1 MTEFAPVSGIV
12 GGALI
17 GLAAVLMLGAIGRI
31 AGVTGILRGVPM
43 PGASGDRSWRIG
55 FLSGLPVG
63 LGLTV
68 LAGVKDLSSLSFPA
82 NEPVT
87 ALAGLLAG
95 FGAVWGSGCTSG
107 HGVCG
112 LAMFSARS
120 AVATVVFM
128 LTGALTVF
136 VVRHVL

>member
-1 MTEFAPVSGIV
+1 MTEFAPVNGFV

-17 GLAAVLMLGAIGRI
+17 GLAALLMLGAMGRI
-31 AGVTGILRGVPM
+31 AGVTGIFRGVVM
-43 PGASGDRSWRIG
+43 PGASGDKAWRIA
-55 FLSGLPVG
+55 FMTGLPVG

-68 LAGVKDLSSLSFPA
+68 LAGAKDLSSLSFPT
-82 NEPVT
+82 NESVT

-120 AVATVVFM
+120 AVATVIFM
-128 LTGALTVF
+128 STAALTVF